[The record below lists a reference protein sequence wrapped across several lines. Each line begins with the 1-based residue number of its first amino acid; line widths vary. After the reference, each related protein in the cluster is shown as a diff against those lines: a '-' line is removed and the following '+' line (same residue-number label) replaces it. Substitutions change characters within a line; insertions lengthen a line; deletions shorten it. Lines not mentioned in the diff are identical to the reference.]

1 MKVAPTIA
9 AVLLGLLVIVS
20 VIAIGQAFLVT
31 RRIFLVAAVIL
42 MTALG
47 AAMLAAARRSAGG
60 FLDAR
65 QFGLAGIF
73 VFLVVGMLKSVFIY
87 DAPVTL
93 SVATAGKAVLVAAAV
108 LLGFLVGSTFGLRPG
123 APGRMAR
130 SELAANRIFPLTLL
144 LGLVGLVGS
153 FGFDNPL
160 APFDP
165 AVSNYA
171 RLLAGCLP
179 AAGALAIWLLFT
191 ARPATPGRRL
201 AFIAVLVPLPVLA
214 LINRSRVPLVFLIS
228 FAFLVYVYRL
238 WLRRPQRFPTGRVA
252 ALAVGVA
259 LLLLFTAAAVD
270 MLAAA
275 QWRIDVAT
283 ASYHPAAVFTP
294 VLLAFEKFTAV
305 DAFDNLVRTIELYP
319 DRGRYLYGWSVV
331 AVLVNPI
338 PRSLWPGKPYGFGRL
353 LVEELGLGHYGG
365 LSLSPSL
372 AGELLANFGY
382 LGPFLGYLLMGV
394 VAASLYQR
402 FLRAGTYSPFHV
414 LYLAGL
420 ILFLLESRGDLL
432 SINIRVGWY
441 LACMYGVLRLSV
453 AAKTAAETS
462 PAKSG

>member
-1 MKVAPTIA
+1 
-9 AVLLGLLVIVS
+9 VL
-20 VIAIGQAFLVT
+20 F
-31 RRIFLVAAVIL
+31 
-42 MTALG
+42 
-47 AAMLAAARRSAGG
+47 RS
-60 FLDAR
+60 
-65 QFGLAGIF
+65 
-73 VFLVVGMLKSVFIY
+73 
-87 DAPVTL
+87 
-93 SVATAGKAVLVAAAV
+93 
-108 LLGFLVGSTFGLRPG
+108 
-123 APGRMAR
+123 
-130 SELAANRIFPLTLL
+130 
-144 LGLVGLVGS
+144 
-153 FGFDNPL
+153 
-160 APFDP
+160 
-165 AVSNYA
+165 
-171 RLLAGCLP
+171 
-179 AAGALAIWLLFT
+179 
-191 ARPATPGRRL
+191 
-201 AFIAVLVPLPVLA
+201 
-214 LINRSRVPLVFLIS
+214 
-228 FAFLVYVYRL
+228 LVYVYRL

-252 ALAVGVA
+252 ALAVSVA

-275 QWRIDVAT
+275 QWRIDVA
-283 ASYHPAAVFTP
+283 AVSYHPAAVFSP

-382 LGPFLGYLLMGV
+382 LGPFLGYLLLGV

-402 FLRAGTYSPFHV
+402 FLRAGAYSPFHV
-414 LYLAGL
+414 LYLASL

-453 AAKTAAETS
+453 ADKTAAETS

>member
-1 MKVAPTIA
+1 MKVAPAIA

-31 RRIFLVAAVIL
+31 RRIFLVAAVAL

-87 DAPVTL
+87 DVPVTL
-93 SVATAGKAVLVAAAV
+93 SVATAGKAVLVVAGV
-108 LLGFLVGSTFGLRPG
+108 LLGFLVGSKFGIRPRIG
-123 APGRMAR
+123 GRMAR
-130 SELAANRIFPLTLL
+130 SELSTNRLFPLTVL

-191 ARPATPGRRL
+191 TRPATPGRRL
-201 AFIAVLVPLPVLA
+201 ALIVALAPLPVLA
-214 LINRSRVPLVFLIS
+214 LVNRSRIPLVFLIS
-228 FAFLVYVYRL
+228 FAFLVFVYRL
-238 WLRRPQRFPTGRVA
+238 WLRRAERFPTGRVA

-270 MLAAA
+270 ILAA
-275 QWRIDVAT
+275 QWRIDVAA
-283 ASYHPAAVFTP
+283 ASYHPAAVFIP
-294 VLLAFEKFTAV
+294 VRLAFERFAAV

-382 LGPFLGYLLMGV
+382 LDPFVGYLLMGV

-402 FLRAGTYSPFHV
+402 FLRAGAYSPYHV

-432 SINIRVGWY
+432 SINIRLGWY

-453 AAKTAAETS
+453 ADKTAAETS